1 MNEAVIELFDSNL
14 EIAATALFE
23 HLGVPVQFEPPPDR
37 AKCDLACSVGF
48 ASPSLRGS
56 LTMTA
61 DRAFVVQSR
70 PAELR
75 DAAPNEIEISDWM
88 GELGNQ
94 LLGRLKNRLIGYGV
108 VIDLGTPAVL
118 YGVEIQRHLGRRPVA
133 CERFLRAGG
142 GKLVIHLDADVAEG
156 FQIVEANGAEA
167 MPEGE
172 VALF

>member
-1 MNEAVIELFDSNL
+1 MNEAIIELLENNL
-14 EIAATALFE
+14 EVALVALFE
-23 HLGVPVQFEPPPDR
+23 HLEVAVTFEPAPER
-37 AKCDLACSVGF
+37 AKCDLACSIGF

-56 LTMTA
+56 ITMTA

-70 PAELR
+70 PPELR
-75 DAAPNEIEISDWM
+75 QTKPSEGEVSDWM

-94 LLGRLKNRLIGYGV
+94 LLGRLKNRLIPYGV

-118 YGVEIQRHLGRRPVA
+118 YGVEIQRHMGRRPVA
-133 CERFLRAGG
+133 CERFVLSSG
-142 GKLVIHLDADVAEG
+142 GKLVVHLDADVSED
-156 FQIVEANGAEA
+156 FQIVEADGAEA

>member
-1 MNEAVIELFDSNL
+1 MNEAITELFGNNL
-14 EIAATALFE
+14 EVALAALFD
-23 HLGVPVQFEPPPDR
+23 HLGVSVTFEPPPER
-37 AKCDLACSVGF
+37 AKCDLACSIGF
-48 ASPSLRGS
+48 ASPNLRGS

-61 DRAFVVQSR
+61 DRAFVIQSR

-75 DAAPNEIEISDWM
+75 DSKPSEIEVSDWM

-94 LLGRLKNRLIGYGV
+94 LLGRLKNRLIAYGV

-118 YGVEIQRHLGRRPVA
+118 YGVEIQRHMGRRPVA
-133 CERFLRAGG
+133 CQRFVLSDG
-142 GKLVIHLDADVAEG
+142 GKLVVHLDADVSED
-156 FQIVEANGAEA
+156 FQIIEDTGAEA

>member
-1 MNEAVIELFDSNL
+1 MNQAITELFDNNL
-14 EIAATALFE
+14 EVAIAALFE
-23 HLGVPVQFEPPPDR
+23 HLGVPVTFEPPPDR
-37 AKCDLACSVGF
+37 AKCDLACSIGF

-61 DRAFVVQSR
+61 DRAFVVESR

-75 DAAPNEIEISDWM
+75 NGEPSEIEVSDWM

-94 LLGRLKNRLIGYGV
+94 LLGRLKNRLIAYGV

-118 YGVEIQRHLGRRPVA
+118 YGVEIQRHMGRRPVA
-133 CERFLRAGG
+133 CQHFVLGAA
-142 GKLVIHLDADVAEG
+142 GKLVVHLDADVSED